1 MVRSNLRRGVMST
14 LAPSALLLLASWTIG
29 CGGSHIAIPRPT
41 DALDSPPAPPTVAA
55 STVNLTVT
63 IPLVELAAAADEAM
77 PMSTGQERAWQAG
90 LGSPDQAALQYQYWV
105 VRGPLNLRVTRD
117 QLLGEFTEMQYRL
130 ALRTTSPGGMVLE
143 GRCGYGE
150 DPPKHMRLVTRT
162 RFSWTEQWTLRTD
175 TAFDP
180 PEFRD
185 SCRLAGLNA
194 DVTPI
199 VRAIVESRLPALAA
213 AIDARTKSR
222 SETKQ
227 RAQKIWNWLQQ
238 PVDLGRDRWLTL
250 NPQHAQASPIVS
262 KGPDIRTS
270 VDLILKPQVHVGA
283 KPSAEHRPLQ
293 PLQIAPASSDGFHL
307 VIPVVAEYEVINR
320 RLQERVVG
328 QVFDSPVGK
337 PLKISSAHLYG
348 SGAQLI
354 IELGVTGAMNGILYA
369 TGHPVY
375 DEEMRLLRFEHFDYT
390 ADTKN
395 VVVRSADALF
405 HQKILARIEPETR
418 IDLSDRIDE
427 LRNRLASLLTR
438 EVEPGWWLEATV
450 SRLNALGIYPVAG
463 GVEVQIVAD
472 GVIELSAR

>member
-1 MVRSNLRRGVMST
+1 MSA
-14 LAPSALLLLASWTIG
+14 LAPWAVLLLASWTIG

-41 DALDSPPAPPTVAA
+41 DALDPPPAPPPVAP

-77 PMSTGQERAWQAG
+77 PMSTGQERVWQAG
-90 LGSPDQAALQYQYWV
+90 VRSSDQEALQYQYWV

-117 QLLGEFTEMQYRL
+117 QLLSEFTEMQYRL
-130 ALRTTSPGGMVLE
+130 ALKMTSPGGMVLE

-162 RFSWTEQWTLRTD
+162 SFSWTEQWTLRTD

-199 VRAIVESRLPALAA
+199 VRAIVEARLPALAA
-213 AIDARTKSR
+213 AIDKKAKER

-227 RAQKIWNWLQQ
+227 RAQKIWSWLQQ
-238 PVDLGRDRWLTL
+238 PFDLGRDRWLML

-262 KGPDIRTS
+262 KGSDIRTS
-270 VDLILKPQVHVGA
+270 VDLVLKPQVHVGA
-283 KPSAEHRPLQ
+283 KPSAEHRSLEPLR
-293 PLQIAPASSDGFHL
+293 IAPAASDGFHL

-328 QVFDSPVGK
+328 QVFDSPVGE

-354 IELGVTGAMNGILYA
+354 IELGVTGAMNGTLYA
-369 TGHPVY
+369 TGQPVY

-390 ADTKN
+390 ADTRN

-405 HQKILARIEPETR
+405 HRKILARIEPETR

-450 SRLNALGIYPVAG
+450 SRLNALGIYPVSG
-463 GVEVQIVAD
+463 GVEVQIEAD
-472 GVIELSAR
+472 GVIEICPR